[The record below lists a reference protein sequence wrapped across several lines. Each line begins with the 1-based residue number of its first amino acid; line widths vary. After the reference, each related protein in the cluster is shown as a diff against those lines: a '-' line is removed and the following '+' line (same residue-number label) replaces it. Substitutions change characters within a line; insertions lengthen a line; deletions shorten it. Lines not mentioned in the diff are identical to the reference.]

1 MSGEGISADPK
12 KVEAIIKW
20 EQPKNVAEVR
30 SFLGLAGYYRRFV
43 EGFSRISAL
52 LSQLT
57 RKVVKFCWNE
67 KCEKS
72 FQELKIRLTSTP
84 ILALPSSGKEFV
96 VFSDASHQG
105 LGCVLMQEGKV
116 IAYASDN

>member
-1 MSGEGISADPK
+1 M
-12 KVEAIIKW
+12 
-20 EQPKNVAEVR
+20 AEVR

-43 EGFSRISAL
+43 EGFSRISAP

-57 RKVVKFCWNE
+57 RKGVKFSWNE
-67 KCEKS
+67 KCERS
-72 FQELKIRLTSTP
+72 FQELKTRLTSSP

-105 LGCVLMQEGKV
+105 LGCVLM
-116 IAYASDN
+116 